1 VAKKYKITRKQIKQD
16 DKFLAAIKDVTK
28 KIVVHEEGETNV
40 DWMRYLKIGVTVLS
54 ILVLIGGAV
63 FGFSAYRAKKA
74 ERLMAQADVVYRAP
88 IVTEEEYKAN
98 PQYASIGAYIDK
110 KKKWSDAVDQFNV
123 VVKKYPG
130 SKYGVMALLNLGNCY
145 YELGEYQEAIGNY
158 QKYLDKVGLD
168 DPFAS
173 LARQSMAYAFEA
185 LGDLGKAEEI
195 YTSLTG
201 EEGSTI
207 AVMSLLDLA
216 RVYEQKNELDKAI
229 GALDRVVQTE
239 QIDSPSF
246 YKLKRRAEGK
256 LQMLKARTGKEST

>member
-1 VAKKYKITRKQIKQD
+1 MAKKYKITRKQIKQD
-16 DKFLAAIKDVTK
+16 DKFLAAIKGVTK
-28 KIVVHEEGETNV
+28 KIVVHDEEEEGI
-40 DWMRYLKIGVTVLS
+40 DWMRFLKIGVTVLS
-54 ILVLIGGAV
+54 IVILVGGAV
-63 FGFSAYRAKKA
+63 FGFVAYRNKKA

-88 IVTEEEYKAN
+88 IVTEEDYKAN

-110 KKKWSDAVDQFNV
+110 KKKWSDAVDQFNI
-123 VVKKYPG
+123 VVKNYPN
-130 SKYGVMALLNLGNCY
+130 SKYGIMALLNLGNCY
-145 YELGEYQEAIGNY
+145 YELEEYQEAVSYY

-207 AVMSLLDLA
+207 AVLSLLDLA

-229 GALDRVVQTE
+229 GALDRVVQSD
-239 QIDSPSF
+239 QISAPSF

-256 LQMLKARTGKEST
+256 LQMLKARAGKEST